1 MGHFVW
7 HDVITLHVEAA
18 LENRRI
24 DHLNQM
30 IVWSFINQ
38 VWMSP
43 ARGGLDKRKGLE
55 KREVYGNSGTFRY
68 KSLRGYFSD
77 LCS

>member
-55 KREVYGNSGTFRY
+55 KGRFTAIAGHSGI
-68 KSLRGYFSD
+68 KV
-77 LCS
+77 